1 MQAADRAA
9 YGRLTTV
16 DTEVP
21 FQVVPDL
28 ATLLTVKVTEVALAV
43 SDVDTEHVPVAP
55 VVHDFVPRAPP
66 DSCTVTVAADTA
78 APVDVSVTVAV
89 AEAVQDRLSLVA
101 DPVMDA
107 WVVVTGGGGVA
118 ARRV

>member
-1 MQAADRAA
+1 
-9 YGRLTTV
+9 V

-78 APVDVSVTVAV
+78 APVDVSVTVVV